1 MYEVWTQEVS
11 SGMGVKGVGVGG
23 GGGDSLDGEMR
34 RKDLLGGKVFW
45 EDVGM

>member
-1 MYEVWTQEVS
+1 MGWGS
-11 SGMGVKGVGVGG
+11 KGSGWGG